1 MINILIFLFVL
12 SILILVHE
20 LGHFIAAKKMGVK
33 VEEFGIGFPP
43 RILWINYK
51 GTIYSLNAIPLGGF
65 VKLYG
70 EEYAQLRQTDKQ
82 KSTVAKMSIKHA
94 FSYKKPWQ
102 KFLIVIGGV
111 IGNFLFGW
119 LLISFLL
126 TQGIPSPAGY
136 IIIEG
141 VKKDSPA
148 ALAGLKKGDHL
159 IEVKIDKRTLK
170 LTSTTDLITLTK
182 QNAGQPMIL
191 VVRRNGSILEKKII
205 PRPNPP
211 KGEGA
216 LGIVISSFI
225 EKKYPWYQAPFYG
238 LVEAFKITKLIITE
252 ILKALLQIIV
262 LQKPKIEITGPVGI
276 ASYTSSAIRFGK
288 NALLELTALL
298 SLNLAVVNILPFPA
312 LDGGRLVFVL
322 YEWIKKKKVNQNVE
336 RYVNMVGIIIL
347 LSLAIL
353 ITYFDILK
361 LITK

>member
-1 MINILIFLFVL
+1 MLNILIFFLLL

-20 LGHFIAAKKMGVK
+20 IGHFIAAKRMGVK

-43 RILWINYK
+43 RILWIKYK
-51 GTIYSLNAIPLGGF
+51 ETIYSLNVIPLGGF

-70 EEYAQLRQTDKQ
+70 EEYISLSKADKKKPAVVKML
-82 KSTVAKMSIKHA
+82 KSA

-102 KFLIVIGGV
+102 KFFIVIGGV

-136 IIIEG
+136 IIVEG

-159 IEVKIDKRTLK
+159 VEIKIANQSLK
-170 LTSTTDLITLTK
+170 LNSTTDLITITK
-182 QNAGQPMIL
+182 KHAGKPIIF
-191 VVRRNGSILEKKII
+191 VVRRNGVFFEKKIT
-205 PRPNPP
+205 PRLNPP
-211 KGEGA
+211 KGEGPV
-216 LGIVISSFI
+216 GIVISSFI
-225 EKKYPWYQAPFYG
+225 EKKYSWYQAPFFG

-252 ILKALLQIIV
+252 LFKALLQLIT
-262 LQKPKIEITGPVGI
+262 LQKPKIEISGPVGI
-276 ASYTSSAIRFGK
+276 ASYTSSAIKFGK
-288 NALLELTALL
+288 NALLELAALL

-322 YEWIKKKKVNQNVE
+322 YEWIKKKRVNQNVE
-336 RYVNMVGIIIL
+336 KYANMAGIIIL
-347 LSLAIL
+347 LSLAAL
-353 ITYFDILK
+353 ITYFDIIK
-361 LITK
+361 LIGK